1 MKYLRYVLVAILAA
15 FFAVNTSYAL
25 LGEANDTFKSTGN
38 DTNLTINFTGT
49 TLWVDWMEGGSGGGN
64 VFGYLKLHIVD
75 TGLGTPPYVQVYN
88 NTQFWFDFYM
98 TAGET
103 AHFYVKQYQNG
114 PLIKQAEITDNN
126 PANFFSKAEYTF
138 TQPGCN
144 QTVQKVQLVQSS
156 VSTPWVDRYVGAIF
170 TKYSSCAQTVLV
182 I

>member
-1 MKYLRYVLVAILAA
+1 MKYLKYFLAIFLVGFFALNSSYAIL
-15 FFAVNTSYAL
+15 
-25 LGEANDTFKSTGN
+25 GETNDTFRSTGN
-38 DTNLTINFTGT
+38 NTNITINFAGQTK
-49 TLWVDWMEGGSGGGN
+49 WVDWMEGGSGGGGTN
-64 VFGYLKLHIVD
+64 GFLRLYIVD

-103 AHFYVKQYQNG
+103 AHFYVKEYQNG
-114 PLIKQAEITDNN
+114 PLQRQVDIQDNN
-126 PANFFSKAEYTF
+126 PSSFFSKAQYTF
-138 TQPGCN
+138 NQPGCS

-170 TKYSSCAQTVLV
+170 TKYSSCTQTVLV